1 MDAVTIAVHWH
12 DENKPIYS
20 LDLQPK
26 MAQSQI
32 SRLVTGGGDNNVRI
46 WKFVDNTVE
55 YLSTL
60 RKHTQAVNVVRF
72 NSKGD
77 VLATAGDDGFV
88 FLWTKSD
95 TIIKDLGDEDDE
107 DMKESWQCVGN
118 ITIGNELVDLCWCN
132 DYLAIGSMD
141 NILRVYHVVENGKKL
156 VGKPI
161 HTSENNDHFIQGV
174 AFSNHYLFTQS
185 ADRSIVSY
193 KFDDDGSLSLLHK
206 FQKLGSTQM
215 YQSEN
220 LQSFFRRL
228 SCSPDGSLLITPAG
242 LDENGSNCVYIYS
255 IANLHNGPVIRIGGF
270 IKPAIIVSFNPKL
283 YKSSSESS
291 LLPYKSIFAIGTL
304 DSIVVYSTDDN
315 FKPLGQVSNIH
326 YQAITD
332 LTWDENG
339 SKLLVS
345 SMDGFCSVI
354 NFEGDVFG
362 PLYENP
368 IVDNSHSEKLQPQSN
383 TASQS
388 PPPKKQ
394 APTIDTF
401 FKDKKGKKRITPTL
415 IS

>member
-1 MDAVTIAVHWH
+1 MNAITIAVHWH

-20 LDLQPK
+20 LDLQPNTT
-26 MAQSQI
+26 QHQI
-32 SRLVTGGGDNNVRI
+32 SRLATGGGDNNVRI
-46 WKFVDNTVE
+46 WKFVDDSVE

-88 FLWTKSD
+88 FLWSKSD
-95 TIIKDLGDEDDE
+95 TIIKDLGDEEDE
-107 DMKESWQCVGN
+107 DMKESWQCIGN
-118 ITIGNELVDLCWCN
+118 ITIGNELVDICWC
-132 DYLAIGSMD
+132 DGYLAIGSMD
-141 NILRVYHVVENGKKL
+141 NTLRVYHIVENGKKL
-156 VGKPI
+156 VGRLV

-174 AFSNHYLFTQS
+174 AFSKRYLFTQS

-206 FQKLGSTQM
+206 FQKLGGTQM

-242 LDENGSNCVYIYS
+242 LDEDGSNCVYIYS
-255 IANLHNGPVIRIGGF
+255 IANLQSGPVIRISGF

-283 YKSSSESS
+283 YKLLSET
-291 LLPYKSIFAIGTL
+291 LVLPYKLIFAIGTL
-304 DSIVVYSTDDN
+304 DSIVIYSTDNN

-339 SKLLVS
+339 QKLLVG
-345 SMDGFCSVI
+345 SMDGFCSVV
-354 NFEGDVFG
+354 NFEADIFG
-362 PLYENP
+362 PLYDSPMVENL
-368 IVDNSHSEKLQPQSN
+368 HSDKVHLET
-383 TASQS
+383 TATPPS
-388 PPPKKQ
+388 PPKKPT
-394 APTIDTF
+394 PTIDTF

-415 IS
+415 VL